1 MILAWFSG
9 REAAEIGVA
18 LADQFAPKPNSAV
31 PQGSLQSA
39 VSGSMEQLLRR
50 ADNDVRPLRL
60 NFYKKAKLA
69 NSFKWRLIENGV
81 ARATADEVTQSLIV
95 HLSQRQIPAT
105 SGNSAEIPTNPSDR
119 AKAQQLFRRGN
130 KSFERGA
137 HSEAAALFEEAVAL
151 DSSLAEAL
159 NNLGSSLSFLGRYDE
174 AEQYFRQAIAI
185 KPNYSDAH
193 GNLGNFLRL
202 KADLVAAEVSLRRAL
217 KLRPTFTEAR
227 INLGLTLTFL
237 GRLRDAR
244 ACFAKVLKAAPRN
257 TQALFGIGQVTAL
270 EGRFEEAETTFKRIV
285 DIDPKMTSA
294 WASLAGTRKMT
305 NADGEW
311 FKNAE
316 KLAASD
322 VHPLDEANLRF
333 AVGKYFD
340 DIGNFAPAFQNFKRG
355 NELLKTAA
363 GDYDRKGR
371 SRLIDELIRV
381 YTKEEISKIQI
392 PGSASS
398 KPVFVVG
405 MPRSGTS
412 LAEQIIASHPA
423 AYGAGELHFWAALI
437 AKEAGLTRGILS
449 EPARAK
455 VAEEYL
461 RILEAS
467 SANASRVID
476 KAPVNSDFLGLIYS
490 VFPNARVI
498 YMQRDPI
505 DTCLS
510 CYFQQ
515 FLLGL
520 DFTFDLS
527 DLAHYYREH
536 RRMMV
541 HWRKVLPPGFI
552 LDVPYEELVSDQET
566 WSRKMLDFIGL
577 EWNPRVLEFHTN
589 QRQVVTASAWQVR
602 QKIYRSSV
610 ARWRNYEQFIG
621 PLKDLQK

>member
-1 MILAWFSG
+1 MILAWLDA
-9 REAAEIGVA
+9 REAAEIGIA
-18 LADQFAPKPNSAV
+18 LADEFAPRSTSGVQSSAQSS
-31 PQGSLQSA
+31 PSGSL
-39 VSGSMEQLLRR
+39 EQLLQR
-50 ADNDVRPLRL
+50 ADREVRPLQL
-60 NFYKKAKLA
+60 NFYKKAKFA

-81 ARATADEVTQSLIV
+81 ARKIADEVTQSLVV
-95 HLSQRQIPAT
+95 HLSQGPIPAT
-105 SGNSAEIPTNPSDR
+105 SRDSAEIPTNPSDR
-119 AKAQQLFRRGN
+119 AKAQHLFNRGN
-130 KSFERGA
+130 KSFEKGA
-137 HSEAAALFEEAVAL
+137 YSEAAALFEEAVAL

-193 GNLGNFLRL
+193 GNLGNFLRM
-202 KADLVAAEVSLRRAL
+202 KADLVTAEVSLRRAL

-270 EGRFEEAETTFKRIV
+270 EGRFEEAETTFKRVV

-311 FKNAE
+311 FKNVE
-316 KLAASD
+316 KLATSD
-322 VHPLDEANLRF
+322 VHPLSEANLRF
-333 AVGKYFD
+333 AMGKYFD
-340 DIGNFAPAFQNFKRG
+340 DVGNFAQAFQNFKRG

-363 GDYDRKGR
+363 ADYDRTGH

-381 YTKEEISKIQI
+381 YTREEISKIQN

-423 AYGAGELHFWAALI
+423 AYGAGELNFWAALI
-437 AKEAGLTRGILS
+437 AKDTGLTQGILS

-461 RILEAS
+461 RMLEAS
-467 SANASRVID
+467 SANASRVVD
-476 KAPVNSDFLGLIYS
+476 KAPVNSDFLGVIYS

-498 YMQRDPI
+498 YMRRDPI

-520 DFTFDLS
+520 NFTFDLS
-527 DLAHYYREH
+527 DLAQYYREH
-536 RRMMV
+536 QRMMA
-541 HWRKVLPPGFI
+541 HWRSVLPPGFI
-552 LDVPYEELVSDQET
+552 LDVPYEELVGDQET
-566 WSRKMLDFIGL
+566 WSRKILDFIGL
-577 EWNPRVLEFHTN
+577 EWDARVLEFHTTK
-589 QRQVVTASAWQVR
+589 RQVTTASAWQVR
-602 QKIYRSSV
+602 QKMYKSSV
-610 ARWRNYEQFIG
+610 ARWHNYEKFIG
-621 PLKDLQK
+621 PLKSLGK